1 MMLRKMKL
9 FFMNLPIRGK
19 LLVLFLFASVIPLLF
34 VSFYSYTVTERQL
47 VRQTH
52 ENMNTMNAQ
61 INNNIENRLE
71 TYKQISSLLYMD
83 TTLKEYLAQT
93 YDKSIEFVEAYDYIN
108 DLLYGVM
115 AANADIEA
123 ITLYPYN
130 ETIPSDGLFVKHI
143 DEELKSQSWYEK
155 LSKSYGD
162 AIYSIVNS
170 DKANFTLARLLNNH
184 RLQYPYGILTIDIKE
199 NVLYSLYEKETLN
212 KDIYIVNSDGIIL
225 SAKNKEQIAKPLSSL
240 IGSGPWENGSVGTF
254 ETDIDGE
261 QSLIVYNSMKFGC
274 KTVSVVPL
282 GFVLSDVRQETNRML
297 LMSGL
302 SVVLAV
308 VLIFLTSRYFSNR
321 FLTLYRYIR
330 KVENED
336 FIFDT
341 QGWGRDEIG
350 QFAEAF
356 HVMRHRLNELINEVY
371 KKEILKK
378 EAELY
383 ALQSQINPHF
393 LYNTLSIIS
402 SLAIRNQDPE
412 VGRVVSHLSNFY
424 KTSLNKGKK
433 NILVQKELDITRH
446 YIAIQQMR
454 FESLFRV
461 HWQIDE
467 SLYPYPTLK
476 LMLQP
481 FVENAINHA
490 IWDDNQTLNII
501 IRLYREGDGM
511 IFEVVDDG
519 AGMTAE
525 QAGNALQSHMDAG
538 YGIRNVHERIQ
549 LAYGPGYGVELFS
562 RRGIGTQ
569 VRIKLPLNMGS
580 PPPSGES

>member
-1 MMLRKMKL
+1 
-9 FFMNLPIRGK
+9 MNLPLRGK
-19 LLVLFLFASVIPLLF
+19 LLVLFLFASVIPLLS
-34 VSFYSYTVTERQL
+34 VSFYSYSVTERQL

-52 ENMNTMNAQ
+52 ENMHSMNSQ

-83 TTLKEYLAQT
+83 TTLKEYLSQT

-115 AANADIEA
+115 AANADIHA

-130 ETIPSDGLFVKHI
+130 ETIPSDGLFVKHV
-143 DEELKSQSWYEK
+143 DERLRSQSWYEK

-170 DKANFTLARLLNNH
+170 DEAIFTLARLLNNH

-212 KDIYIVNSDGIIL
+212 KDIYIVNADGIVL
-225 SAKNKEQIAKPLSSL
+225 SAKNKEQISKPLSSI
-240 IGSGPWENGSVGTF
+240 IGPGSWENGNVGTF
-254 ETDIDGE
+254 ETNIDGE
-261 QSLIVYNSMKFGC
+261 QSLIVFNSMKFGW

-282 GFVLSDVRQETNRML
+282 GLVLSDVRKETNRML
-297 LMSGL
+297 LISGL

-308 VLIFLTSRYFSNR
+308 VLIFLISRYFSNR
-321 FLTLYRYIR
+321 FQTLYRYIR

-336 FIFDT
+336 FIFDI
-341 QGWGRDEIG
+341 QGWGRDEVG
-350 QFAEAF
+350 QLAEAF
-356 HVMRHRLNELINEVY
+356 HAMRRRLNELINEVY

-402 SLAIRNQDPE
+402 SLAIRNHDPE
-412 VGRVVSHLSNFY
+412 VGSVVSHLSNFY

-446 YIAIQQMR
+446 YIAIQQTR
-454 FESLFRV
+454 FENLFRV

-467 SLYPYPTLK
+467 SLYPYSTLK

-481 FVENAINHA
+481 FVENAILHA
-490 IWDDNQTLNII
+490 VWDDNHPLNIV
-501 IRLYREGDGM
+501 IRLFREADGM

-525 QAGNALQSHMDAG
+525 QANNALQSHMDAG

-569 VRIKLPLNMGS
+569 VRIKLPLHG
-580 PPPSGES
+580 GAG

>member
-1 MMLRKMKL
+1 MLRKIKT
-9 FFMNLPIRGK
+9 FFMNLPLRGK

-34 VSFYSYTVTERQL
+34 VSFYSYSVTERQL
-47 VRQTH
+47 VSQTH
-52 ENMNTMNAQ
+52 ENMHSMNSQ

-83 TTLKEYLAQT
+83 TTLKEYLSQT

-115 AANADIEA
+115 AANADIHA

-130 ETIPSDGLFVKHI
+130 ETIPSDGLFVKHV
-143 DEELKSQSWYEK
+143 DERLRSQSWYEK

-170 DKANFTLARLLNNH
+170 DEAIFTLARLLNNH

-212 KDIYIVNSDGIIL
+212 KDIYIINADGIVL
-225 SAKNKEQIAKPLSSL
+225 SAKNKEQISKPLSSL
-240 IGSGPWENGSVGTF
+240 IGSGPWENGNVGTF
-254 ETDIDGE
+254 ETDIDGA
-261 QSLIVYNSMKFGC
+261 QSLIVFNSMKFGW

-282 GFVLSDVRQETNRML
+282 SLVLSDVQQATNRML
-297 LMSGL
+297 LISGL

-308 VLIFLTSRYFSNR
+308 ALIFLTSRYFSNR
-321 FLTLYRYIR
+321 FQTLYRYIR

-336 FIFDT
+336 FIFDV
-341 QGWGRDEIG
+341 QGWGRDEVG
-350 QFAEAF
+350 QLAEAF
-356 HVMRHRLNELINEVY
+356 HSMRRRLNELINEVY

-402 SLAIRNQDPE
+402 SLALRNHDPE

-433 NILVQKELDITRH
+433 NILVQKELEITRH
-446 YIAIQQMR
+446 YIAIQQTR
-454 FESLFRV
+454 FENLFHV

-467 SLYPYPTLK
+467 SLYPYLTLK

-481 FVENAINHA
+481 FVENAILHA
-490 IWDDNQTLNII
+490 VWDDNHSLNIV
-501 IRLYREGDGM
+501 IRLFREADGM

-525 QAGNALQSHMDAG
+525 QANNALQSHMDAG

-549 LAYGPGYGVELFS
+549 LAYGPGYGIELFS

-569 VRIKLPLNMGS
+569 VRIKLPLHAGMQ
-580 PPPSGES
+580 

>member
-1 MMLRKMKL
+1 MLRKIKT
-9 FFMNLPIRGK
+9 FFMNLPLRGK
-19 LLVLFLFASVIPLLF
+19 LLVLFLFASVIPLLS
-34 VSFYSYTVTERQL
+34 VSFYSYSVTERQL

-52 ENMNTMNAQ
+52 ENMHSMNSQ

-83 TTLKEYLAQT
+83 TTLKEYLSQT

-115 AANADIEA
+115 AANADIHA

-130 ETIPSDGLFVKHI
+130 ETIPSDGLFVKHV
-143 DEELKSQSWYEK
+143 DERLRSQSWYEK

-170 DKANFTLARLLNNH
+170 DEAIFTLARLLNNH

-212 KDIYIVNSDGIIL
+212 KDIYIVNADGIVL
-225 SAKNKEQIAKPLSSL
+225 SAKNKEQISKPLSSI
-240 IGSGPWENGSVGTF
+240 IGPGSWENGNVGTF
-254 ETDIDGE
+254 ETNIDGE
-261 QSLIVYNSMKFGC
+261 QSLIVFNSMKFGW

-282 GFVLSDVRQETNRML
+282 GLVLSDVRKETNRML
-297 LMSGL
+297 LISGL

-308 VLIFLTSRYFSNR
+308 VLIFLISRYFSNR
-321 FLTLYRYIR
+321 FQTLYRYIR

-336 FIFDT
+336 FIFDI
-341 QGWGRDEIG
+341 QGWGRDEVG
-350 QFAEAF
+350 QLAEAF
-356 HVMRHRLNELINEVY
+356 HAMRRRLNELINEVY

-402 SLAIRNQDPE
+402 SLAIRNHDPE
-412 VGRVVSHLSNFY
+412 VGSVVSHLSNFY

-446 YIAIQQMR
+446 YIAIQQTR
-454 FESLFRV
+454 FENLFRV

-467 SLYPYPTLK
+467 SLYPYSTLK

-481 FVENAINHA
+481 FVENAILHA
-490 IWDDNQTLNII
+490 VWDDNHPLNIV
-501 IRLYREGDGM
+501 IRLFREADGM

-525 QAGNALQSHMDAG
+525 QANNALQSHMDAG

-569 VRIKLPLNMGS
+569 VRIKLPLHG
-580 PPPSGES
+580 GAG

>member
-1 MMLRKMKL
+1 MLRKIKT
-9 FFMNLPIRGK
+9 FFMNLPLRGK

-34 VSFYSYTVTERQL
+34 VSFYSYSVTERQL
-47 VRQTH
+47 VSQTH
-52 ENMNTMNAQ
+52 ENMHSMNSQ

-83 TTLKEYLAQT
+83 TTLKEYLSQT

-115 AANADIEA
+115 AANADIHA

-130 ETIPSDGLFVKHI
+130 ETIPSDGLFVKHV
-143 DEELKSQSWYEK
+143 DERLRSQSWYEK

-170 DKANFTLARLLNNH
+170 DEAIFTLARLLNNH

-212 KDIYIVNSDGIIL
+212 KDIYIINADGIVL
-225 SAKNKEQIAKPLSSL
+225 SAKNKEQISKPLSSL
-240 IGSGPWENGSVGTF
+240 IGSGPWENGNVGTF
-254 ETDIDGE
+254 ETDIDGA
-261 QSLIVYNSMKFGC
+261 QSLIVFNSMKFGW

-282 GFVLSDVRQETNRML
+282 SLVLSDVQQATNRML
-297 LMSGL
+297 LISGL

-308 VLIFLTSRYFSNR
+308 ALIFLTSRYFSNR
-321 FLTLYRYIR
+321 FQTLYRYIR

-336 FIFDT
+336 FIFDV
-341 QGWGRDEIG
+341 QSWGRDEVG
-350 QFAEAF
+350 QLAEAF
-356 HVMRHRLNELINEVY
+356 HSMRRRLNELINEVY

-402 SLAIRNQDPE
+402 SLALRNHDPE

-433 NILVQKELDITRH
+433 NILVQKELEITRH
-446 YIAIQQMR
+446 YIAIQQTR

-467 SLYPYPTLK
+467 SLYPYLTLK

-481 FVENAINHA
+481 FVENAILHA
-490 IWDDNQTLNII
+490 VWDDNHSLNIV
-501 IRLYREGDGM
+501 IRLFREADGM

-525 QAGNALQSHMDAG
+525 QANNALQSHMDAG

-549 LAYGPGYGVELFS
+549 LAYGPGYGIELFS

-569 VRIKLPLNMGS
+569 VRIKLPLHAGVQ
-580 PPPSGES
+580 

>member
-1 MMLRKMKL
+1 MLRKIKTI
-9 FFMNLPIRGK
+9 FMNLPLRGK
-19 LLVLFLFASVIPLLF
+19 LLVLFLFASVIPLLS
-34 VSFYSYTVTERQL
+34 VSFYSYSVTERQL

-52 ENMNTMNAQ
+52 ENMHSMNSQ

-83 TTLKEYLAQT
+83 TTLKEYLSQT

-115 AANADIEA
+115 AANADIHA

-130 ETIPSDGLFVKHI
+130 ETIPSDGLFVKHV
-143 DEELKSQSWYEK
+143 DERLRSQSWYEK

-170 DKANFTLARLLNNH
+170 DEAIFTLARLLNNH

-212 KDIYIVNSDGIIL
+212 KDIYIVNADGIVL
-225 SAKNKEQIAKPLSSL
+225 SAKNKEQISKPLSSI
-240 IGSGPWENGSVGTF
+240 IGPGSWENGNVGTF
-254 ETDIDGE
+254 ETNIDGE
-261 QSLIVYNSMKFGC
+261 QSLIVFNSMRFGW

-282 GFVLSDVRQETNRML
+282 GLVLSDVRKETNRML
-297 LMSGL
+297 LISGL

-308 VLIFLTSRYFSNR
+308 VLIFLISRYFSNR
-321 FLTLYRYIR
+321 FQTLYRYIR

-336 FIFDT
+336 FIFDI
-341 QGWGRDEIG
+341 QGWGRDEVG
-350 QFAEAF
+350 QLAEAF
-356 HVMRHRLNELINEVY
+356 HAMRRRLNELINEVY

-402 SLAIRNQDPE
+402 SLAIRNHDPE
-412 VGRVVSHLSNFY
+412 VGSVVSHLSNFY

-446 YIAIQQMR
+446 YIAIQQTR
-454 FESLFRV
+454 FENLFRV

-467 SLYPYPTLK
+467 SLYPYSTLK

-481 FVENAINHA
+481 FVENAILHA
-490 IWDDNQTLNII
+490 VWDDNHPLNIV
-501 IRLYREGDGM
+501 IRLFREADGM

-525 QAGNALQSHMDAG
+525 QANNALQSHMDAG

-569 VRIKLPLNMGS
+569 VRIKLPLHG
-580 PPPSGES
+580 GAG

>member
-1 MMLRKMKL
+1 MLRKIKT
-9 FFMNLPIRGK
+9 FFMNLPLRGK

-34 VSFYSYTVTERQL
+34 VSFYSYSVTERQL
-47 VRQTH
+47 VSQTH
-52 ENMNTMNAQ
+52 ENMHSMNSQ

-83 TTLKEYLAQT
+83 TTLKEYLSQT

-115 AANADIEA
+115 AANADIHA

-130 ETIPSDGLFVKHI
+130 ETIPSDGLFVKHV
-143 DEELKSQSWYEK
+143 DERLRSQSWYEK

-170 DKANFTLARLLNNH
+170 DEAIFTLARLLNNH

-212 KDIYIVNSDGIIL
+212 KDIYIINADGIVL
-225 SAKNKEQIAKPLSSL
+225 SAKNKEQISKPLSSL
-240 IGSGPWENGSVGTF
+240 IGSGPWENGNVGTF
-254 ETDIDGE
+254 ETDIDGA
-261 QSLIVYNSMKFGC
+261 QSLIVFNSMKFGW

-282 GFVLSDVRQETNRML
+282 SLVLSDVQQATNRML
-297 LMSGL
+297 LISGL

-308 VLIFLTSRYFSNR
+308 ALIFLTSRYFSNR
-321 FLTLYRYIR
+321 FQTLYRYIR

-336 FIFDT
+336 FIFDV
-341 QGWGRDEIG
+341 QGWGRDEVG
-350 QFAEAF
+350 QLAEAF
-356 HVMRHRLNELINEVY
+356 HSMRRRLNELINEVY

-402 SLAIRNQDPE
+402 SLALRNHDPE

-433 NILVQKELDITRH
+433 NILVQKELEITRH
-446 YIAIQQMR
+446 YIAIQQTR
-454 FESLFRV
+454 FENLFRV

-467 SLYPYPTLK
+467 SLYPYLTLK

-481 FVENAINHA
+481 FVENAILHA
-490 IWDDNQTLNII
+490 VWDDNHSLNIV
-501 IRLYREGDGM
+501 IRLFREADGM

-525 QAGNALQSHMDAG
+525 QANNALQSHMDAG

-549 LAYGPGYGVELFS
+549 LAYGPGYGIELFS

-569 VRIKLPLNMGS
+569 VRIKLPLHAGMQ
-580 PPPSGES
+580 